1 MGKNKGISIMGVILS
16 SIALIISIVEIFFCV
31 LKGLSIILM
40 PILLM
45 LIMLAVLT
53 ANIVN
58 LKRIIN
64 HNKISKNK
72 GRQV

>member
-1 MGKNKGISIMGVILS
+1 MKKNKRISIIGVIFS
-16 SIALIISIVEIFFCV
+16 SIALIASIVEIFFCV
-31 LKGLSIILM
+31 MKSLDIILM

-58 LKRIIN
+58 LMRIVN
-64 HNKISKNK
+64 HNKNLSK
-72 GRQV
+72 R

>member
-1 MGKNKGISIMGVILS
+1 MKKSKRISILGLIFS
-16 SIALIISIVEIFFCV
+16 SIALIVSIVEIYICV
-31 LKGLSIILM
+31 DKALNIILM
-40 PILLM
+40 PVLLM

-64 HNKISKNK
+64 YNKRVAK
-72 GRQV
+72 